1 MLVSKNWL
9 KQYVKLPDSLSPEE
23 LGLKL
28 TMSTVEVE
36 GINDLSKSLD
46 GIVVGKILKIEKHP
60 DADKLQVVKV
70 DIGEKLK
77 IVCGGSNLT
86 EGMLVVVAK
95 LGAKVLWH
103 GSGEPVEMKK
113 TKIRGIESNGMICAS
128 EEVGL
133 GDVYPK
139 QSEAEILDLSG
150 ILDDKMVGESLDKAL
165 DLNDIVFDIDNKS
178 MTHRPDLWGH
188 YGMAREVAALYNK
201 DLKKYHPSK
210 IKDGKEFKIKV
221 EVKDQKL
228 CPRYMAVALSGIEVK
243 ESPAWLK
250 NYLMAVGLRPINNIV
265 DITNYILMD
274 LGQPM
279 HAFDAKHLMTINK
292 IGTDKTIVVRHAKP
306 KEEFTTLDGVDHT
319 LDDSMLVIADEE
331 KPVALAGIMGGL
343 NSEINS
349 DTTTVIL
356 ESANF
361 EAVNIRK
368 TAVKLGMRTDSSSRF
383 EKSLD
388 PLNAEL
394 AILRAVE
401 LIKEMCPKAK
411 VASNLSDVSNFVVN
425 SGPIDLEYEFI
436 NKKIGEELK
445 IKEIVKIL
453 ESLGFEVKE
462 KRDRL
467 IVEVPS
473 WRATKDISIA
483 EDLIEEISRIYG
495 YDNIAPK
502 LPVFPIIPPEINE
515 GKLLE
520 GKMLD
525 LCVKEFGFNQVDNYA
540 FVSKR
545 QIENLGGVVEKYI
558 ELDNP
563 LSKEKPFLRRN
574 LILNLLENLEKNI
587 EFFDSVKLVE
597 VGKVFL
603 EENPGF
609 RMETKGDEL
618 LPEQNNWITG
628 LVASKKEQEPF
639 WEVKKM
645 VERLSII
652 FDVDIEIL
660 VSKNI
665 KPWQHSGRTA
675 DLVIEKASIGSV
687 SELNPLKAKNFGLDV
702 RVGLV
707 EINLDRFLE
716 ILKKIKP
723 EKKYQAISEFPEMVR
738 DISMTVKTKIN
749 HQDIVFEI
757 KKVDELIKKVE
768 LFDVYHGSHVEKG
781 SKSMAYHI
789 VYASFEKTLKTEEV
803 DKVHKKVVKV
813 LQDKFGV
820 EVRK

>member
-1 MLVSKNWL
+1 MLVSYNWL
-9 KQYVKLPDSLSPEE
+9 KQYVKLPDSLSAEE

-36 GINDLSKSLD
+36 GIDDLSKSLD
-46 GIVVGKILKIEKHP
+46 GIVVGKILKIEKHS

-70 DIGEKLK
+70 DVGEKLK
-77 IVCGGSNLT
+77 IVCGGSNLK

-103 GSGEPVEMKK
+103 GEGEPVEMKK
-113 TKIRGIESNGMICAS
+113 TKIRGVESLGMICAS

-139 QSEAEILDLSG
+139 QSDAEILDLSG
-150 ILDDKMVGESLDKAL
+150 IVDDKMVGELLAQAL
-165 DLNDIVFDIDNKS
+165 GLNDVVFDIDNKS

-201 DLKKYHPSK
+201 DLKKYNFSK
-210 IKDGKEFKIKV
+210 IKAGKEFKIKV

-228 CPRYMAVALSGIEVK
+228 CPRYMAVAVSGIEVK

-250 NYLMAVGLRPINNIV
+250 NYLTAVGLRPINNIV

-279 HAFDAKHLMTINK
+279 HAFHAKHLMTIDK
-292 IGTDKTIVVRHAKP
+292 IGKDKTIVVRRAKN
-306 KEEFTTLDGVDHT
+306 KEEFTTLDGEDHI

-343 NSEINS
+343 NSEINN

-368 TAVKLGMRTDSSSRF
+368 TAVKLGLRTDSSSRF

-401 LIKEMCPKAK
+401 LIKEVCPKAK
-411 VASNLSDVSNFVVN
+411 VASNVNDVSNFVVN
-425 SGPIDLEYEFI
+425 SGPIELEYEFI
-436 NKKIGEELK
+436 NKKIGQEIK
-445 IKEIVKIL
+445 VKEIIKIL

-462 KRDRL
+462 KKDRL
-467 IVEVPS
+467 IVEIPS

-495 YDNIAPK
+495 YDNITPK
-502 LPVFPIIPPEINE
+502 LPVFPITPPEINE
-515 GKLLE
+515 LKQLE
-520 GKMLD
+520 RKMLD
-525 LCVKEFGFNQVDNYA
+525 LCVKEFGFSQVDNYS
-540 FVSKR
+540 FVSGR
-545 QIENLGGVVEKYI
+545 QIENLGGVKEKYT

-587 EFFDSVKLVE
+587 EFFDVVKLVE

-603 EENPGF
+603 PENSGL

-618 LPEQNNWITG
+618 LPEQDIWVTG
-628 LVASKKEQEPF
+628 LFASKKEQEPF
-639 WEVKKM
+639 WEVKK
-645 VERLSII
+645 VAERLATV
-652 FDVDIEIL
+652 FDIGVDILIT
-660 VSKNI
+660 KNI
-665 KPWQHSGRTA
+665 KPWQHSGRIA
-675 DLVIEKASIGSV
+675 NLIIGKEVVGTV
-687 SELNPLKAKNFGLDV
+687 SELNPLKAENFGLDV
-702 RVGLV
+702 RVGLF
-707 EINLDRFLE
+707 EINLDKFLE
-716 ILKKIKP
+716 VLKKIKP
-723 EKKYQAISEFPEMVR
+723 EKKYQIISEFPEMVR
-738 DISMTVKTKIN
+738 DISMTVKTKID
-749 HQDIVFEI
+749 HQDIVAEI
-757 KKVDELIKKVE
+757 KKVDELINNVE
-768 LFDVYHGSHVEKG
+768 LFDIYLGEHVEKG

-789 VYASFEKTLKTEEV
+789 VYGSFEKTLKTEDV
-803 DKVHKKVVKV
+803 DKVHKKVVKK

-820 EVRK
+820 EIRK